1 MPARERW
8 QTVGHLTT
16 LFLLAWGLRLL
27 FFQGCILGDD
37 PNDIG
42 AVQAVLA
49 RSVHFTVHWELRI
62 FLWFFIVL
70 TQKVFGVSEWSLFL
84 STWIF
89 SSSLSLIA
97 YLTMT
102 RFGYGRSQA
111 FLAGLFVATAPY
123 EVLIGSL
130 HSSDLFLEWF
140 FALGFLVLFT
150 TMRSQILH
158 GVLLALVLWGAFYN
172 KFWWSFF
179 FGPVI
184 AVYFWRRVR
193 VDHDLTI
200 LFSCSVS
207 TVVLHLITCIFWK
220 VETGTYF
227 PFVETVNIGLI
238 PYVIKPADLWRTFA
252 VYPKMLFQGS
262 EFHTTLFGA
271 VPYLFIGFL
280 VIKGGLAL
288 GAGRKVPL
296 DAMDLWLLLFNGT
309 LCLFINYFPCNFKF
323 DHYYSSTRIF
333 RYLAPISFPLAL
345 HTGKLAVD
353 LALAWNQRF
362 ANTSAFVKAFP
373 AVVFWILLLSVNL
386 GQAAEATRPGRAYR
400 SAFLNGVR
408 EVRRMKPPRVVVEC
422 WMSGFWRMHLAT
434 TVPLIPVTGL
444 CEPGGEARSYE
455 AWIHNNEAI
464 WEPGTV
470 LVTGIGSYVHY
481 GGHHCGP
488 RLRLFSQPLSPRWTL
503 YKELGLQDY
512 VPTPEFAAL
521 WVLQPPSPEVQR
533 AHLDRIGGPGRVGEF
548 LQKFTDGLLLLDF

>member
-1 MPARERW
+1 M
-8 QTVGHLTT
+8 GHLTT
-16 LFLLAWGLRLL
+16 LFLVAWGLRLL

-150 TMRSQILH
+150 KMRSQILH

-193 VDHDLTI
+193 IDHDLTSLI
-200 LFSCSVS
+200 SCSVS

-227 PFVETVNIGLI
+227 PFFETVNIGLI

-296 DAMDLWLLLFNGT
+296 DAMDLWLLLFNGS
-309 LCLFINYFPCNFKF
+309 LCLFINYFPCNFRF

-362 ANTSAFVKAFP
+362 ANTSAFVKSFP

-386 GQAAEATRPGRAYR
+386 GQAAEATQ
-400 SAFLNGVR
+400 
-408 EVRRMKPPRVVVEC
+408 
-422 WMSGFWRMHLAT
+422 WRLWTWGLLFT

-481 GGHHCGP
+481 GGHRCGP
-488 RLRLFSQPLSPRWTL
+488 RLRLFSQPLSPRWAL

-512 VPTPEFAAL
+512 LPTPEVAAL

-533 AHLDRIGGPGRVGEF
+533 AHRDRIGGPGRVGEF